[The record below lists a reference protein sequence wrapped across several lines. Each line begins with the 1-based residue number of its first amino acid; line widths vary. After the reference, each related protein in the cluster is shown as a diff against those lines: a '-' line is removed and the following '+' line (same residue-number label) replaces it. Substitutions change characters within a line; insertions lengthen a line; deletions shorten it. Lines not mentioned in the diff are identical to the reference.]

1 VEPVKKVNAKAA
13 APATSGKSE
22 VAGADTP
29 SAVES
34 AVVIATPPKVETAAV
49 APEAPSIVAIADVHE
64 ISATAESTVASE
76 APAAVESAIA
86 SETPAKIEVV
96 KEPKSPAKLVNK
108 VVAIN
113 ENSVSQAN
121 ASNEP
126 YLENAV
132 HEGEDG
138 WLFLV
143 SGSNNVL
150 DLYKNE
156 SSFTSEMADDWVEL
170 LQERSSKFEE
180 MGIQYLHLPAPEKLT
195 VMNQHYQGTLENV
208 EGSPLLQMAAKHA
221 AKVPCMVNVVPYFK
235 KQPEQTRLYWKT
247 DTHWSFWGCYS
258 AYQLLCGRIGVE
270 PHSAMLNYPYNEI
283 DCMFDLGSKL
293 DEPRKE
299 MARFYQLAQNAKRSY
314 ANPIVRFKEE
324 QNLADEGHIHVGSHV
339 TYKNTAEHA
348 IDKCV
353 MLFGDSFSECREH
366 LLTGML
372 AETFRE
378 VHFIWNPNIDYE
390 YVNFIQP
397 DIVITEL
404 AERFMTRVPDDKL
417 DIQSFAAERLADYKI
432 KAINGDPSMGFA
444 LPESVILEEV
454 IMPSETYH
462 LDPPH
467 VVQADCVNVD
477 NDPVMK
483 THPVKLIDVENAKV
497 FFNGGRC
504 MVRAPGGEILVRY
517 RVSNDDCNEL
527 PWKQYRRVEG
537 TVMLFGNSMGAHCYY
552 HWMLDLLPKLGM
564 LEKAGIALSSIDYFL
579 VREMNASF
587 HKETLER
594 LGIDSSRIIET
605 KDDSYLQC
613 DRLISLEVNN
623 GINMKMNRFI
633 PNWMKHL
640 YPPEY
645 PIGERIKLYIS
656 RPKGVRRGIANE
668 EELIPFLEEA
678 GYVVSAMEGMS
689 VAEQAQLLA
698 RADVLISPHG
708 GALTNMV
715 FCRPGIQVVELFGR
729 HVYPFYYGLAQMCGH
744 DYHAILE
751 NPEDYPRLIQFR
763 EAQKVG
769 SVDFQKHTRENSFDV
784 DVDHFK
790 AMLKSVG

>member
-1 VEPVKKVNAKAA
+1 M
-13 APATSGKSE
+13 TSNQHAS
-22 VAGADTP
+22 P
-29 SAVES
+29 
-34 AVVIATPPKVETAAV
+34 
-49 APEAPSIVAIADVHE
+49 E
-64 ISATAESTVASE
+64 ISADADTALTQKAAMGTEAAPSVA
-76 APAAVESAIA
+76 A
-86 SETPAKIEVV
+86 S
-96 KEPKSPAKLVNK
+96 N

-113 ENSVSQAN
+113 NNVDVQDNVNS
-121 ASNEP
+121 EP
-126 YLENAV
+126 LLESPV
-132 HEGEDG
+132 HEGHDG

-150 DLYKNE
+150 DLYNKE
-156 SSFTSEMADDWVEL
+156 SSFTDAMANGWVEL
-170 LQERSSKFEE
+170 LQERNSRFQK

-195 VMNQHYQGTLENV
+195 VLSEHYNGTLDNV
-208 EGSPLLQMAAKHA
+208 DGSPLLQMAAKHA
-221 AKVPCMVNVVPYFK
+221 AKVPCLVNVVPFFK
-235 KQPEQTRLYWKT
+235 QQPKETRLYWKT

-258 AYQLLCGRIGVE
+258 AYQLLCARLDVE
-270 PHSAMLNYPYNEI
+270 PHSAMLKYPHDEVN
-283 DCMFDLGSKL
+283 CLFDLGSKL
-293 DEPRKE
+293 PEPRKE
-299 MARFYQLAQNAKRSY
+299 LSRFYKLAQNAKRTY
-314 ANPIVRFKEE
+314 ANPIIRFKEE
-324 QNLADEGHIHVGSHV
+324 HNLGDEGHLHVGSHV
-339 TYKNTAEHA
+339 VYKNASAHA

-390 YVNFIQP
+390 YVEFIQP

-404 AERFMTRVPDDKL
+404 AERFMTRIPDDKL

-444 LPESVILEEV
+444 LPESVILEKV
-454 IMPSETYH
+454 IMPSESYH
-462 LDPPH
+462 LDPPN

-477 NDPVMK
+477 NDPVMQ
-483 THPVKLIDVENAKV
+483 THPVRLIDVENPKV

-527 PWKQYRRVEG
+527 PWKQYRKVEG
-537 TVMLFGNSMGAHCYY
+537 TAMLLGNSMGAHCYY

-564 LEKAGIALSSIDYFL
+564 LEKAGIDLSSIDHFL
-579 VREMNASF
+579 VREMNGSF

-605 KDDSYLQC
+605 KNDSYLQC
-613 DRLISLEVNN
+613 DRLICLEFNN
-623 GINMKMNRFI
+623 GINLKMNRFI

-640 YPPEY
+640 YPPQY
-645 PIGERIKLYIS
+645 PIGDRIKLYIS
-656 RPKGVRRGIANE
+656 RPAGVRRGIANE
-668 EELIPFLEEA
+668 AELIPLLEEA
-678 GYVVSAMEGMS
+678 GYMVSAMEGMS
-689 VAEQAQLLA
+689 VAEQSQLLA

-751 NPEDYPRLIQFR
+751 NSADYPRLIQFR

-769 SVDFQKHTRENSFDV
+769 SVDFQKHTRENSFNV
-784 DVDHFK
+784 DVDNFK
-790 AMLKSVG
+790 AMLASIG

>member
-1 VEPVKKVNAKAA
+1 MTSNQHASLEASVKAQMSVDSVNKVKVAVSSPSAKA
-13 APATSGKSE
+13 E
-22 VAGADTP
+22 
-29 SAVES
+29 
-34 AVVIATPPKVETAAV
+34 AVVLPEPSSTVKPALVLETPNKVEFAAG
-49 APEAPSIVAIADVHE
+49 
-64 ISATAESTVASE
+64 
-76 APAAVESAIA
+76 
-86 SETPAKIEVV
+86 SETPEKVEVV
-96 KEPKSPAKLVNK
+96 TNTKAKSPAKAASKPPVKAVKPENN
-108 VVAIN
+108 VVAI
-113 ENSVSQAN
+113 SDDALSQAS
-121 ASNEP
+121 ATNEP
-126 YLENAV
+126 HLENAV
-132 HEGEDG
+132 HEGRDG

-156 SSFTSEMADDWVEL
+156 SSFTSNMADDWVEL
-170 LQERSSKFEE
+170 LQKRSAKFEE

-195 VMNQHYQGTLENV
+195 VMSQHYQGTLENV

-221 AKVPCMVNVVPYFK
+221 AKIPCMVNVVPFFK
-235 KQPEQTRLYWKT
+235 TQPEETRLYWKT

-258 AYQLLCGRIGVE
+258 AYQLLCGRMGVE
-270 PHSAMLNYPYNEI
+270 PNSAMLNYPYSEI
-283 DCMFDLGSKL
+283 DCMFDLGAKL
-293 DEPRKE
+293 DEPRME
-299 MARFYQLAQNAKRSY
+299 FARFYQLAQNAKRSY

-324 QNLADEGHIHVGSHV
+324 QNLEDEGHIHVGSHV
-339 TYKNTAEHA
+339 IYKNTAENA
-348 IDKCV
+348 VDKCV

-404 AERFMTRVPDDKL
+404 AERFMTLVPEDKL
-417 DIQSFAAERLADYKI
+417 DIQSFAAKRLADYKI

-462 LDPPH
+462 LDPPN

-579 VREMNASF
+579 VREMNGSF

-605 KDDSYLQC
+605 KNDSYLQC

-623 GINMKMNRFI
+623 GINLKMNRFI

-668 EELIPFLEEA
+668 EALLPLLEEA
-678 GYVVSAMEGMS
+678 GYMVSAMEGMS

-744 DYHAILE
+744 DYHTILE
-751 NPEDYPRLIQFR
+751 DPEDYPRLIQFR

>member
-1 VEPVKKVNAKAA
+1 MTSSQQISPEPLANNTKAVNAV
-13 APATSGKSE
+13 TSQG
-22 VAGADTP
+22 
-29 SAVES
+29 SAV
-34 AVVIATPPKVETAAV
+34 PVETSAAV
-49 APEAPSIVAIADVHE
+49 SSD
-64 ISATAESTVASE
+64 STDA
-76 APAAVESAIA
+76 
-86 SETPAKIEVV
+86 
-96 KEPKSPAKLVNK
+96 NK
-108 VVAIN
+108 VVSIDQTALN
-113 ENSVSQAN
+113 QAD

-126 YLENAV
+126 YLDNPV

-150 DLYKNE
+150 DLYKKE
-156 SSFTSEMADDWVEL
+156 SAFTDEMADKWVQL
-170 LQERSSKFEE
+170 LQKRASTFQEQ
-180 MGIQYLHLPAPEKLT
+180 GIQYLHLPAPEKLT
-195 VMNQHYQGTLENV
+195 VMHEQYLGTLENIG
-208 EGSPLLQMAAKHA
+208 GSPVLKMAEKHA
-221 AKVPCMVNVVPYFK
+221 AKVPCMVNVVPYFR
-235 KQPEQTRLYWKT
+235 KQLDQTLLYWKT

-258 AYQLLCGRIGVE
+258 AYQLLCGRMGVE
-270 PHSAMLNYPYNEI
+270 PHSAMLNYPYHEGEVL
-283 DCMFDLGSKL
+283 FDLGAKL

-299 MARFYQLAQNAKRSY
+299 KARFYQLAQNAERTY
-314 ANPIVRFKEE
+314 ANPIIRFKEE
-324 QNLADEGHIHVGSHV
+324 QKLVDEGHLHVGSHV
-339 TYKNTAEHA
+339 VYKNTSEHA

-378 VHFIWNPNIDYE
+378 VHFIWNANIDYE
-390 YVNFIQP
+390 YVNFIKP
-397 DIVITEL
+397 DVVITEL
-404 AERFMTRVPDDKL
+404 AERFMTRVPEDKL
-417 DIQSFAAERLADYKI
+417 DIQSFASERLADYKI

-444 LPESVILEEV
+444 LPESVILEQV
-454 IMPSETYH
+454 ILPSETYH
-462 LDPPH
+462 LDPPN

-477 NDPVMK
+477 NDPDMK
-483 THPVKLIDVENAKV
+483 THPVKLVEVHDAKV

-504 MVRAPGGEILVRY
+504 MVRAPGGEIPVRY

-527 PWKQYRRVEG
+527 PWKHYRKIDG

-552 HWMLDLLPKLGM
+552 HWMLDLLPKMGL
-564 LEKAGIALSSIDYFL
+564 LEKAGIPLSSIDYFL
-579 VREMNASF
+579 VREMNSSF

-594 LGIDSSRIIET
+594 LGIDRSRIIET
-605 KDDSYLQC
+605 KNDSFLQC
-613 DRLISLEVNN
+613 DRLISIELNN

-640 YPPEY
+640 YPPQY
-645 PIGERIKLYIS
+645 PVGDRIKLYIS

-668 EELIPFLEEA
+668 AELLPLLEEA
-678 GYVVSAMEGMS
+678 GYTVSTMEGMS

-751 NPEDYPRLIQFR
+751 TAEDYPRLIQFK

-769 SVDFQKHTRENSFDV
+769 SVDFQKHTRENSFNV
-784 DVDHFK
+784 DLDNFK
-790 AMLKSVG
+790 AMLASVG